1 MISMRGSL
9 IDTNYND
16 KEAILLRE
24 ASLNGSS
31 KALGDLVEM
40 HRDFIYNVVLK
51 MVLNPEIAKDITQD
65 VIIKIITNIAGFK
78 GNSTL
83 RTWIYRIAFNHVL
96 SVKRQPSEQ
105 NVNNFEDHG
114 ASWDALPDNILQV
127 ENQAEA
133 NLIVEEAKLGCTTAM
148 LLCLD
153 RQQRLIFILGDI
165 FAINSTLGAEV
176 LEITPDN
183 YRQQLARARKQLY
196 NFMDKKCGLINKS
209 NPCRCHKKAQ
219 TFINNGWVNPD
230 KMIFNAEHK
239 KRINEFTREALPFI
253 DDMLEAQY
261 AEIYADSPFLEPTD
275 MKKRIKNII
284 QSDEVKELYK
294 LN

>member
-1 MISMRGSL
+1 MKGSL
-9 IDTNYND
+9 IDTNYED

-24 ASLNGSS
+24 ASMGGDS
-31 KALGDLVEM
+31 KALGELVEM

-51 MVLNPEIAKDITQD
+51 MVMIPENAKDITQD
-65 VIIKIITNIAGFK
+65 IIIKIITNIANFK
-78 GNSTL
+78 GQSTL

-105 NVNNFEDHG
+105 KINNFEEHG
-114 ASWDALPDNILQV
+114 KGWDVLPDTPLQV

-153 RQQRLIFILGDI
+153 RKQRLIFILGDI
-165 FAINSTLGAEV
+165 FAVNSTLGAEV
-176 LEITPDN
+176 LEITADN
-183 YRQQLARARKQLY
+183 YRQQLSRARKQLF
-196 NFMDKKCGLINKS
+196 NFMENKCGLINKN

-230 KMIFNAEHK
+230 KMVFNAEHR
-239 KRINEFTREALPFI
+239 KRINQFTRESLPFM

-261 AEIYADSPFLEPTD
+261 AEIYADRPFLEPSD
-275 MKKRIKNII
+275 MKQRLKNII
-284 QSDEVKELYK
+284 QSDDMKELYK